1 MMRTFYKIL
10 HTTCET
16 RWGVTEKRIYN
27 ELVWMAGK
35 GHTLILVC
43 PKDTP
48 LFLKAKDHGIKV
60 YGIDFKPFSILKN
73 YQFLKN
79 FFYNEKPDI
88 LHTHGK
94 YDSRMALYA
103 ARKLK
108 IPLRIISY
116 HGNYRI
122 RKTPWNRMV
131 CNRLCHYIFT
141 GSRHTTGYL
150 KKLFKLKDMRAFTM
164 PAGIIEPELLP
175 ERIEA
180 RQRLALELGL
190 DPETRFIGFSGRL
203 EKNKGLSTLLAAF
216 QTVKARLPEY
226 HLVLSGEGSD
236 EAVAMLKAMALG
248 LKIDTSV
255 RFTGENEDPWAFF
268 RALNCHVLPSLAL
281 KDEDHTQ
288 KRHALLCAMLCETP
302 VIGPGSDPAADI
314 LVHEKT
320 GLVYE
325 EFNSLDLADKIFQS
339 LKEKDSTF
347 ERLETARN
355 FVKKH
360 HVMDTLGRDIIRIY
374 SLHQIRRGRP
384 TFQD

>member
-1 MMRTFYKIL
+1 MRTFYKIL

-16 RWGVTEKRIYN
+16 RWGVIEKRIYN
-27 ELVWMAGK
+27 ELVWMK
-35 GHTLILVC
+35 ETGHHLILVC

-48 LFLKAKDHGIKV
+48 LFLKAKEYGIKV
-60 YGIDFKPFSILKN
+60 YGIDFKPFSFFRN
-73 YQFLKN
+73 YKFLKN

-88 LHTHGK
+88 IHSHGK

-108 IPLRIISY
+108 VPLRIFSY
-116 HGNYRI
+116 HSNFRLK
-122 RKTPWNRMV
+122 KTFWNRMV

-141 GSRHTTGYL
+141 ASRHTTGHL
-150 KKLFKLKDMRAFTM
+150 QKLFKLKDMRAFTM
-164 PAGIIEPELLP
+164 PAGIIAPETLP
-175 ERIEA
+175 EKMEA

-203 EKNKGLSTLLAAF
+203 SKNKGISALLATF

-226 HLVLSGEGSD
+226 HLIMSGEGSD
-236 EAVAMLKAMALG
+236 EALAMLKTLALG
-248 LKIDTSV
+248 LKIETSV
-255 RFTGENEDPWAFF
+255 HFIGEKEDPWPFF
-268 RALNCHVLPSLAL
+268 RALDCHVLPSLTL
-281 KDEDHTQ
+281 KDEDLTQ
-288 KRHALLCAMLCETP
+288 KRRALLCAMLCETP
-302 VIGPGSDPAADI
+302 VIGPASDPAADI

-325 EFNSLDLADKIFQS
+325 EFNSLDLAEKMFQS
-339 LKEKDSTF
+339 LQDKNSTG

-360 HVMDTLGRDIIRIY
+360 HTMDTLGRDIIRIY

>member
-1 MMRTFYKIL
+1 MRTFYKIL

-16 RWGVTEKRIYN
+16 RWGVTEKRIFN
-27 ELVWMAGK
+27 ELIWMVDQ

-48 LFLKAKDHGIKV
+48 LFLKAKDYGVKV

-88 LHTHGK
+88 IHSHGK
-94 YDSRMALYA
+94 YDSRIALYA

-108 IPLRIISY
+108 IPLRILTY

-122 RKTPWNRMV
+122 SKTPWNRIV
-131 CNRLCHYIFT
+131 FNRLCHYIFT
-141 GSRHTTGYL
+141 ASRHTTTYL
-150 KKLFKLKDMRAFTM
+150 QKLFKLKDMRAFTM
-164 PAGIIEPELLP
+164 PAGIIEPEILP

-190 DPETRFIGFSGRL
+190 NPEIKFIGFSGRFL
-203 EKNKGLSTLLAAF
+203 ETKGISTLLAAF
-216 QTVKARLPEY
+216 QTVRARLPEY
-226 HLVLSGEGSD
+226 HLVMSGEGSG

-248 LKIDTSV
+248 LKIDPSLH
-255 RFTGENEDPWAFF
+255 FIGEKEDPWAFF
-268 RALNCHVLPSLAL
+268 RALDCHVLPSLSI
-281 KDEDHTQ
+281 KDEDLSQ
-288 KRHALLCAMLCETP
+288 KRQSMLCAMLCETP
-302 VIGPGSDPAADI
+302 VIGPASDPAADI

-325 EFNSLDLADKIFQS
+325 EFNSLDLADKIFQI
-339 LKEKDSTF
+339 LKEKDTTG

-360 HVMDTLGRDIIRIY
+360 HTMDTLGRDIIRIY
-374 SLHQIRRGRP
+374 SLHQIRRDRP
-384 TFQD
+384 SFQD

>member
-16 RWGVTEKRIYN
+16 RWGVTEKRIFN
-27 ELVWMAGK
+27 ELIWMVDQ

-48 LFLKAKDHGIKV
+48 LFLKAKDYGVKV

-88 LHTHGK
+88 IHSHGK
-94 YDSRMALYA
+94 YDSRIALYA

-108 IPLRIISY
+108 IPLRILTY

-122 RKTPWNRMV
+122 SKTPWNRIV
-131 CNRLCHYIFT
+131 FNRLCHYIFT
-141 GSRHTTGYL
+141 ASRHTTTYL
-150 KKLFKLKDMRAFTM
+150 QKLFKLKDMRAFTM
-164 PAGIIEPELLP
+164 PAGIIEPEILP

-190 DPETRFIGFSGRL
+190 NPEIKFIGFSGRFL
-203 EKNKGLSTLLAAF
+203 ETKGISTLLAAF
-216 QTVKARLPEY
+216 QTVRARLPEY
-226 HLVLSGEGSD
+226 HLVMSGEGSG

-248 LKIDTSV
+248 LKIDPSLH
-255 RFTGENEDPWAFF
+255 FIGEKEDPWAFF
-268 RALNCHVLPSLAL
+268 RALDCHVLPSLSI
-281 KDEDHTQ
+281 KDEDLSQ
-288 KRHALLCAMLCETP
+288 KRQSMLCAMLCETP
-302 VIGPGSDPAADI
+302 VIGPASDPAADI

-325 EFNSLDLADKIFQS
+325 EFNSLDLADKIFQI
-339 LKEKDSTF
+339 LKEKDTTG

-360 HVMDTLGRDIIRIY
+360 HTMDTLGRDIIRIY
-374 SLHQIRRGRP
+374 SLHQIRRDRP
-384 TFQD
+384 SFQD